1 MNIRFIASK
10 LKEAEEEL
18 PRLTT
23 RRVFMARG
31 FGLSLLLGS
40 VGACRVGSR
49 TTKEGHEFFDPADLP
64 WHLAPGFSS
73 GVWERIVSGGRDE
86 GVTTRFLRF
95 DPGSGND
102 AVVTHDFWEEIYI
115 VSGTFEC
122 GARAYAAGCVAV
134 RPPGMPHGPFH
145 STSGCLNFE
154 VRYRISR

>member
-1 MNIRFIASK
+1 MNIHSIASN
-10 LKEAEEEL
+10 LKKAAEEL

-23 RRVFMARG
+23 RRVFIARG

-40 VGACRVGSR
+40 AGACRVESR
-49 TTKEGHEFFDPADLP
+49 AAKETHEFFDPADLP
-64 WHLAPGFSS
+64 WHPAPGHGS

-95 DPGSGND
+95 DPGSGRD
-102 AVVTHDFWEEIYI
+102 EVVTHDFWEEIYI

-122 GARAYAAGCVAV
+122 EGRAYKAGCVAV

-154 VRYRISR
+154 VRYRVSR